1 MKIDFLSIPSND
13 CWKLK
18 SSTFDTIHILAFR
31 VSRCWNI
38 MTWDFVY
45 QIRRFELVK
54 SIIIT
59 ILQRWQMILH
69 MKFKGTNW
77 TFLFPKIKKKIFCGK
92 LSRRS
97 LPWLESILSSE
108 QFLFPNKY
116 QSQIQISKQR
126 LHGLLLMA
134 LMIVRDRQ
142 WKVWFPVLI
151 CSRSSK
157 KIVTINGQKNDQKFE
172 ACCHSECCSGTP
184 SELCCK
190 AKWPVFDIS

>member
-1 MKIDFLSIPSND
+1 
-13 CWKLK
+13 
-18 SSTFDTIHILAFR
+18 
-31 VSRCWNI
+31 

-54 SIIIT
+54 SGSIIIR

-77 TFLFPKIKKKIFCGK
+77 TFLFPKILKQIFCGR

-116 QSQIQISKQR
+116 QSQTQISKQR

-134 LMIVRDRQ
+134 LLIVRDRQ
-142 WKVWFPVLI
+142 WKVWFPVLNF
-151 CSRSSK
+151 SRSSK
-157 KIVTINGQKNDQKFE
+157 KSWRSTDKKPSKNSKLAATQNAALVSRVNYAVKLNDLYLIFLNKIQ
-172 ACCHSECCSGTP
+172 
-184 SELCCK
+184 
-190 AKWPVFDIS
+190 I